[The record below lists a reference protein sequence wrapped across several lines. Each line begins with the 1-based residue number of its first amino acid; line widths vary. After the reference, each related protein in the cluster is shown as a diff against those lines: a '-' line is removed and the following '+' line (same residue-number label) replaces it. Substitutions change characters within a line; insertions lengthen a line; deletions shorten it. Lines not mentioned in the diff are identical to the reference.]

1 MNPVPG
7 PDQEHNYC
15 AFGRCEARHSRIV
28 PKPEAHAKE
37 YNLPIT
43 EDARDLQEDL
53 VRLRHDLHRQPEIG
67 LHLPRTQERV
77 LQALDGLPFEITLG
91 KETTSVTAVLRGGAG
106 SPAGGGTPA
115 GTGSPAGTDSP
126 AGGKAAERPAVLLRA
141 DMDGLPVQE
150 KTGVDYTSRTDGAM
164 HACGHD
170 LHTSMLAG
178 AATLLAEK
186 RHLLRG
192 DVVLMFQ
199 PGEEGCDGASY
210 MIREGVL
217 DAAGPRVQAAYGMH
231 VFSSLEEHGQF
242 CTKPGVMLS
251 ASDGL
256 EVTILGAGG
265 HGSAPHA
272 AKDPVT
278 AAAEMVTALQVMVT
292 RQFNMFDPVVLSV
305 GVLQAGTKRNVI
317 PETARIEATIRT
329 FSEGSRLKMMEA
341 VPRLLKGIAAAHG
354 LDVHVDYQAEYPLTI
369 TDEDETTTAE
379 KVISGLFGERRL
391 SRWATPLSGSEDFSR
406 VLAEVPGTFVGLSA
420 VAPGADPA
428 ASPFNHSPYAT
439 FDDGV
444 LADGAALYAELAIS
458 RLASLSAAS

>member
-1 MNPVPG
+1 M
-7 PDQEHNYC
+7 
-15 AFGRCEARHSRIV
+15 
-28 PKPEAHAKE
+28 
-37 YNLPIT
+37 PIAA
-43 EDARDLQEDL
+43 DAREMQGDIA
-53 VRLRHDLHRQPEIG
+53 RLRHDLHREPEIG
-67 LHLPRTQERV
+67 LHLPRTQEKV
-77 LQALDGLPFEITLG
+77 LKALDGLPYEITLG
-91 KETTSVTAVLRGGAG
+91 KDTTSVTAILRGGAKD
-106 SPAGGGTPA
+106 
-115 GTGSPAGTDSP
+115 GTGSGTNPAAGGANGGPQDSP
-126 AGGKAAERPAVLLRA
+126 GSAPAVLLRA

-150 KTGVDYTSRTDGAM
+150 KTGVGYASTIDGAM

-178 AATLLAEK
+178 AATLLAER
-186 RHLLRG
+186 RHQLAG

-199 PGEEGCDGASY
+199 PGEEGFDGASY

-217 DAAGPRVQAAYGMH
+217 DAPGRRVDAAYGMH
-231 VFSSLEEHGQF
+231 VFSSLEPHGTF

-256 EVTILGAGG
+256 VVTVLGAGG
-265 HGSAPHA
+265 HGSTPHS

-305 GVLQAGTKRNVI
+305 GVVHAGTKRNVI

-329 FSEGSRLKMMEA
+329 FSDESRQKMMDA

-354 LDVHVDYQAEYPLTI
+354 LDVDVDYQQEYPLTI
-369 TDEDETTTAE
+369 TDEDETHTAE
-379 KVISGLFGERRL
+379 NVIAGLFGESRL
-391 SRWATPLSGSEDFSR
+391 SRWATPLGGSEDFSR
-406 VLAEVPGTFVGLSA
+406 VLAEVPGTFIGLSA
-420 VAPGADPA
+420 VPPGADHA
-428 ASPFNHSPYAT
+428 TSPFNHSPYAT

-458 RLASLSAAS
+458 RLAALAAQSPSPAPAAS

>member
-1 MNPVPG
+1 MPVIE
-7 PDQEHNYC
+7 D
-15 AFGRCEARHSRIV
+15 
-28 PKPEAHAKE
+28 AKE
-37 YNLPIT
+37 LHG
-43 EDARDLQEDL
+43 DLI
-53 VRLRHDLHRQPEIG
+53 RLRHDLHRHPEIG
-67 LHLPRTQERV
+67 LHLPRTQEKV

-91 KETTSVTAVLRGGAG
+91 KETTSVTAVLRGGKAAAG
-106 SPAGGGTPA
+106 S
-115 GTGSPAGTDSP
+115 TGAQ
-126 AGGKAAERPAVLLRA
+126 RPAVLLRA

-150 KTGVDYTSRTDGAM
+150 KTGVEFSSQADGAM

-170 LHTSMLAG
+170 LHTSMLTG

-186 RHLLRG
+186 QHLLQG

-217 DAAGPRVQAAYGMH
+217 DSAGTRVQAAYGMH
-231 VFSSLEEHGQF
+231 VFSSLEPHGTF

-256 EVTILGAGG
+256 EVTVLGAGG

-278 AAAEMVTALQVMVT
+278 VVAEMVTALQVMVT

-305 GVLQAGTKRNVI
+305 GVLHAGTKRNII
-317 PETARIEATIRT
+317 PETARIEATVRT
-329 FSEGSRLKMMEA
+329 FSESSRLRMMEA
-341 VPRLLKGIAAAHG
+341 VPRLLQGIAAAHG
-354 LDVHVDYQAEYPLTI
+354 VEVHVDYQEEYPLTI
-369 TDEDETTTAE
+369 TNEDETHTAE
-379 KVISGLFGERRL
+379 KVIAGLFGERRL

-420 VAPGADPA
+420 VAPGGDPA

-444 LADGAALYAELAIS
+444 LADGAALYTELATS
-458 RLASLSAAS
+458 RLAALAAAA